1 MENDK
6 DIKSKKDS
14 SKGWFRENLSILLSL
29 ALVVVMLLTVVSPLG
44 LFTAHD
50 APFQLL
56 AACLG
61 AIVTVLITS
70 LLLKSQAKQQQE
82 LQEKQNEAQRILEQ
96 QLQSQQNEA
105 QAKLQEQMAK
115 NELLREKETK
125 VYEEKLHIYKE
136 YLEKLCDVV
145 KDRQLSNEEKIQ
157 LQFQTAYIT
166 MHTKDPHVKEISN
179 STSKILKLLCS
190 KSSSAESSKI
200 AEELQSQLFTL
211 VRCFEEELYGES
223 KEKNDDLRK
232 EAAKIYADAFD
243 SFESEENDVLATPI
257 SIPNGVKFDELISKL
272 KGSCPSWNDD
282 WQIKMQGDGFRMQ
295 REGKTGAIEVG
306 FWEDHYYIQA
316 EYEGFSDFAK
326 ALKRKY
332 GGRRS
337 YGTWWCHITENGFYE
352 IKQGEMLSNLTQNE
366 SMQKS
371 MSNWIDILIKDI
383 DSFAPYANWWQ
394 ALKKEG
400 TIDNY
405 SKNWSYWIWAEE
417 DTNEFKRL
425 VCDFDNAEFGWPFLD
440 TYKIKEENRIVVV
453 LWNREDKEEYTTQLL
468 EQLKGKISSTEKIEG
483 HRRVLCSLSINDSD
497 NQKVAKEINRI
508 IECINKV

>member
-1 MENDK
+1 MVQEKIINQSTRDMENEK
-6 DIKSKKDS
+6 DTKSKS
-14 SKGWFRENLSILLSL
+14 TKGWIRENFSILISL
-29 ALVVVMLLTVVSPLG
+29 ALVVVMLFTVVSPLG
-44 LFTAHD
+44 LFTTHD

-82 LQEKQNEAQRILEQ
+82 LQTSQNEAQT
-96 QLQSQQNEA
+96 
-105 QAKLQEQMAK
+105 KLQEQMAK
-115 NELLREKETK
+115 NELIRERETK
-125 VYEEKLHIYKE
+125 IYEEKLHIYKE
-136 YLEKLCDVV
+136 YLEKLCVAV

-166 MHTKDPHVKEISN
+166 MHTKDPHVKIISN

-190 KSSSAESSKI
+190 KSSSTVRSKII
-200 AEELQSQLFTL
+200 AEELQIQLFTL

-223 KEKNDDLRK
+223 KEKNDNLRK
-232 EAAKIYADAFD
+232 EAAKIYAEAFD

-257 SIPNGVKFDELISKL
+257 SIPNEANFEELASQL
-272 KGSCPSWNDD
+272 KELCSNWNDD
-282 WQIKMQGDGFRMQ
+282 WLMKMQGDGFRMQ
-295 REGKTGAIEVG
+295 REGKIGAIEVG
-306 FWEDHYYIQA
+306 FWEGHYYIQA

-337 YGTWWCHITENGFYE
+337 YGTWWCHITENGFYA
-352 IKQGEMLSNLTQNE
+352 IKQGEMLANLTQNE
-366 SMQKS
+366 SMQKT

-383 DSFAPYANWWQ
+383 DSFEQYANWWQ
-394 ALKKEG
+394 ALKSEG

-405 SKNWSYWIWAEE
+405 SKWNYWIWADE
-417 DTNEFKRL
+417 DTNEFMCL

-440 TYKIKEENRIVVV
+440 TYKIEEENRIVIV
-453 LWNREDKEEYTTQLL
+453 LWNREDKEEYTSKLL
-468 EQLKGKISSTEKIEG
+468 DRLKGEISSSENIEG
-483 HRRVLCSLSINDSD
+483 NRRVLCSMPIIDSND
-497 NQKVAKEINRI
+497 QLVAKEINRI
-508 IECINKV
+508 IGCINKI